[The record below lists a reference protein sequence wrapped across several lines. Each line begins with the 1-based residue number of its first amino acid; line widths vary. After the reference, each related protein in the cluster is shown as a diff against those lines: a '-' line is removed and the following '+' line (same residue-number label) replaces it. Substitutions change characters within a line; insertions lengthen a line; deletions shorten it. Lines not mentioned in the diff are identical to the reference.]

1 MSEPNVLRF
10 SLIPLLFSISLR
22 DVRRFI
28 PFLSL
33 HHCSTYLK
41 LIVLL
46 SFFRFPFLLMLLYLL
61 LSFQILQLAHVFL
74 VVWYSEIQ
82 YLKTAVVVQ
91 PSPYE
96 LIRKVLLL
104 GLPCCNLFFFK
115 YVYVCLSICFS
126 SILSS
131 EALYISL

>member
-1 MSEPNVLRF
+1 MSEPNVLCF

-33 HHCSTYLK
+33 HYCSTYLK
-41 LIVLL
+41 LTVLL

-74 VVWYSEIQ
+74 VVWCSEIQ

-96 LIRKVLLL
+96 LIRKVFLL
-104 GLPCCNLFFFK
+104 GLPCCNLFFFLICI
-115 YVYVCLSICFS
+115 YLLVYLLF
-126 SILSS
+126 
-131 EALYISL
+131 